1 MRFKLVSGVG
11 LALVLSLVA
20 IGFVSMQPKA
30 YASPCTD
37 AATAVFRSQ
46 QAVATQHMVT
56 GTITNNQQL
65 VRQGSTELT
74 NAIITYNAALL
85 RCSSLAL

>member
-1 MRFKLVSGVG
+1 MRLKIVSGVG
-11 LALVLSLVA
+11 LALVISLVA
-20 IGFVSMQPKA
+20 LSFFSIQPKA

-37 AATAVFRSQ
+37 AATALFKSK
-46 QAVATQHMVT
+46 QAIATQHMIT
-56 GTITNNQQL
+56 GTTTNNQQL

-85 RCSSLAL
+85 RCSSLAI